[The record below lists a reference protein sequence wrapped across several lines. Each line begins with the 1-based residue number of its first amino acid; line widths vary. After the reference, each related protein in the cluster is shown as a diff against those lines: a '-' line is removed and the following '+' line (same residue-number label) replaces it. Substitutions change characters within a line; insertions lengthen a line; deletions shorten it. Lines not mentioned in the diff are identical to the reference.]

1 MKNKS
6 NKERE
11 VRQRNIVLYVILFMV
26 SFSYGQVGVGN
37 TNPQATLD
45 ITASNQA
52 APSNEDGILIPRI
65 DTFPATNP
73 TAAQDAML
81 VYLTT
86 TVGLNSKGFYYW
98 DQATTSWIR
107 FSSIEKLNDLSD
119 AKSDVDG
126 LNDGSSIFIG
136 INAGLNDDGDHN
148 QNVGV
153 GFNALM
159 TNVDGDAN
167 SAFGFQALTLNT
179 SLNNSAFGFRALASN
194 STGRRN
200 SAFGRGALEDNTSA
214 NFNTAMGTQALAK
227 NTTGANNVA
236 IGNLALFENLTGA
249 GNTAVGTEALTK
261 ATVDS
266 LTAVGYHAL
275 FKNEAGTSNT
285 AVGYE
290 ALNENVS
297 GSGNS
302 AFGHGALR
310 SNTADSLTA
319 VGYHALHK
327 NTNGARNTAVGY
339 KALNN
344 VVTSNNSSAFGHNAL
359 SANTSGNNTAM
370 GSFAGNES
378 SGNSNVFVGV
388 QAGNNRLSGN
398 ENVFVGIHAGRGENV
413 SPATTT
419 GGENVYLGKNAGRG
433 VTGSSNVFIGYHSGY
448 DNAFDT
454 TSNTLLIQNESDPI
468 PLIYGDFANDRVG
481 IGKIATTNALEV
493 EGTTEATQYKLSALN
508 TAPASATA
516 AGVEG
521 EIRVTTTHIYVCIA
535 ANTWVRADLA
545 TW

>member
-52 APSNEDGILIPRI
+52 TPSNEDGILIPRI
-65 DTFPATNP
+65 DAFPLTAP
-73 TAAQDAML
+73 TAAQDGML

-86 TVGLNSKGFYYW
+86 AVGLNSKGFYYW
-98 DQATTSWIR
+98 DQATTSWVR
-107 FSSIEKLNDLSD
+107 FSSIEKLNDLTD

-126 LNDGSSIFIG
+126 SEDGSSIFIG
-136 INAGLNDDGDHN
+136 IDAGQNDDATDN
-148 QNVGV
+148 NNVGV
-153 GFNALM
+153 GYRALQVN
-159 TNVDGDAN
+159 TNGTHN
-167 SAFGFQALTLNT
+167 SAFGYTALANNEGN
-179 SLNNSAFGFRALASN
+179 NNSAFGFTALQLNTS
-194 STGRRN
+194 GVGN
-200 SAFGRGALEDNTSA
+200 SAFGKRALEDNTTG
-214 NFNTAMGTQALAK
+214 NHNTAIGADALRNNYTSIADPL
-227 NTTGANNVA
+227 TTGARNTAVGNGTMFSNTFGAENVA
-236 IGNLALFENLTGA
+236 IGNQALYTNLTGV
-249 GNTAVGTEALTK
+249 GNTAIGAEALFNDTT
-261 ATVDS
+261 APDASRITAN
-266 LTAVGYHAL
+266 TAVGYHASHQ
-275 FKNEAGTSNT
+275 NVDGERNTS
-285 AVGYE
+285 VGYE
-290 ALNENVS
+290 ALSSNVAQNN
-297 GSGNS
+297 NS
-302 AFGHGALR
+302 AFGHGAL
-310 SNTADSLTA
+310 SL
-319 VGYHALHK
+319 
-327 NTNGARNTAVGY
+327 
-339 KALNN
+339 
-344 VVTSNNSSAFGHNAL
+344 NS
-359 SANTSGNNTAM
+359 SGNNTAM